1 MCGIA
6 GIMMRDGSTP
16 NTDILD
22 KLANAISHRGPD
34 GQGCHISGTIGLIQ
48 TRLAIIDLS
57 TGDQPLYDKDG
68 SGSVLI
74 GNGEIYN
81 YLELR
86 NELGREKFSTNSDC
100 EVPLQTYLRD
110 GVTYADKL
118 RGMYALAIHDPNEN
132 KLVITRDPFGI
143 KPLYYVEQENYFAF
157 ASEAQ
162 ALINADLVV
171 PIVSDRKQQEL
182 LQLQFTC
189 GQNTIYENIKRVWPG
204 ETIII
209 QAGRIVERHLRP
221 ALPQRKPQTIT
232 EKDALSK
239 LDEILHTTIDIHQR
253 SDVPYGLF
261 LSGGIDS
268 TILLSLMA
276 ELNDKPVVAYTAGFS
291 DTQVHDE
298 RDHARMLASVTGAD
312 HHEINFGEEDF
323 WLTLPQIAASMDD
336 PAADY
341 AILPTWKLAKAAAQ
355 DLKVVLSGEGGDELF
370 AGYGRY
376 RSVMRPWWLGG
387 RNVRHRGIFDNM
399 NILHDNSTS
408 WRDRITSHE
417 AVSTNS
423 GCNKLQTAQAVD
435 CADWLPNDL
444 LTKLDRCLMA
454 HGLEGRTPFL
464 DPVVAEFAYLLPDKL
479 KVKGRLGKWLLRS
492 WLEKRMPE
500 AKPFDKK
507 RGFTVP
513 VGEWILNRGKILGGL
528 VAKQESIK
536 EIADVSAVEKLFI
549 TEGKR
554 EAFAAWSLLFYA
566 LWHKANI
573 EQINPNNKNI
583 FDALEG

>member
-16 NTDILD
+16 NIDILD

-34 GQGCHISGTIGLIQ
+34 GQGRHISGAIGLVQ
-48 TRLAIIDLS
+48 TRLAIIDLN

-68 SGSVLI
+68 SGSVLV

-86 NELGREKFSTNSDC
+86 KEFGEEKFSTNSDC
-100 EVPLQTYLRD
+100 EIPLQTYLRD
-110 GVTYADKL
+110 GVTYADNL

-132 KLVITRDPFGI
+132 KLIITRDPFGI

-162 ALINADLVV
+162 ALINANLVD
-171 PIVSDRKQQEL
+171 PIVSDRKQHEL

-204 ETIII
+204 ETIVI
-209 QAGRIVERHLRP
+209 QSGRIVERHLRP
-221 ALPQRKPQTIT
+221 ALPQRKPRTIT
-232 EKDALSK
+232 DKEALSQ
-239 LDEILHTTIDIHQR
+239 LDEILYTTVDIHQR

-276 ELNDKPVVAYTAGFS
+276 ELNDKPVIAYTAGFS

-312 HHEINFGEEDF
+312 HHEINFGEKDF
-323 WLTLPQIAASMDD
+323 WQTLPQIAAAMDD

-399 NILHDNSTS
+399 NILLDNSTS

-423 GCNKLQTAQAVD
+423 GCNKLQTAQAID

-500 AKPFDKK
+500 AKPFEKK

-513 VGEWILNRGKILGGL
+513 VGEWIINKGRVLGEL
-528 VAKQESIK
+528 VAKQDSIK
-536 EIADVSAVEKLFI
+536 EIADAKSVEKLFI

-554 EAFAAWSLLFYA
+554 ESFAAWSLLFYA

-573 EQINPNNKNI
+573 EQINPNNRNI
-583 FDALEG
+583 LDVLEG